1 MRVPEEVTPP
11 RADVCAVAIA
21 TAPGNR
27 EALQAAGELAAGAV
41 RVSVRL
47 SPPALS
53 VLRSCRPPSP
63 VLLSGVMAGVPGDV
77 RKLFIFATTRNYFGL
92 VSESWDHALLGNG
105 PEINNF
111 LDDGNQML
119 LRVQRSDSG
128 IAFSNVVCLPA
139 PRPGLLFRPGLSR
152 TDAGSLGA
160 SWLES
165 SSRARGCP
173 FPTSC
178 AGLSLHLVSKLASL
192 LAEGSSQS
200 AHWQRTITVF
210 LVFFFFFLI
219 LHLRYN

>member
-1 MRVPEEVTPP
+1 MRVPEAVTPP
-11 RADVCAVAIA
+11 RAGVCAVAIA

-27 EALQAAGELAAGAV
+27 EALQATGELAAGPSAP
-41 RVSVRL
+41 L
-47 SPPALS
+47 FAFLPPAFS
-53 VLRSCRPPSP
+53 VVRSCRPPSP
-63 VLLSGVMAGVPGDV
+63 VLLSGVMAGGAGDV
-77 RKLFIFATTRNYFGL
+77 RKLFIVATTRNYFGL

-119 LRVQRSDSG
+119 LRVQRSDAG

-139 PRPGLLFRPGLSR
+139 PRPGLPFRPGLSR

-160 SWLES
+160 SWLGS

-173 FPTSC
+173 FRTSY
-178 AGLSLHLVSKLASL
+178 AGLSLHLVSKLASC

-200 AHWQRTITVF
+200 AHRQRTITIIVF
-210 LVFFFFFLI
+210 LVFFFNTTFAL
-219 LHLRYN
+219 